1 MSLDDE
7 FAVPI
12 SATDLN
18 MFALVNVFLG
28 CPPPD
33 IEAKI
38 VRQCSDVN
46 VPLVSFT
53 TSSLD
58 GWIVLVY
65 NKLHTGITR
74 IIYSRKRESRS

>member
-28 CPPPD
+28 CTPPD

-46 VPLVSFT
+46 VPLCIIYYIIFGRVDCS
-53 TSSLD
+53 
-58 GWIVLVY
+58 GVQQV
-65 NKLHTGITR
+65 GITR
-74 IIYSRKRESRS
+74 IIYSRNRESGS